1 MNDRALICAMFGAG
15 VATAVVAGLT
25 LGLGLTPEFR
35 LAGPGALAI
44 RQDPAPNA
52 GLERPS
58 AGSPPQT
65 QAERSLETRPP
76 PAPAERAE
84 IAPPAAARPAPQ
96 VPMES
101 SGSASTGEPTHR
113 ASDVSAPQSREFQP
127 TAEVL
132 ANPPALP
139 SQSPVASPPP
149 PQREE
154 PADRDSLTSE
164 RHPTAKRPD
173 NAPPVQSQ
181 SRVPM
186 VPSLP
191 QLRHERADPPAQA
204 RESRPTGEI
213 LANPPSMQPPS
224 RVPIT
229 PSPLQR
235 SEEPAGQAAEAR
247 PDRRSARADTRLSAA
262 TVDAPELRGL
272 LAPDAPSR
280 AVAMPELRSEPVA
293 AAPMPVRT
301 ELPVVE
307 PTRSYLAVQAR
318 VSEPSPATQAPL
330 GTLEFPSTVSAQTP
344 AVRPAETAP
353 AAEAVRAAPIRST
366 SRALVARATAV
377 AQAAPFLGA
386 APQARE
392 IEAIAEPHAGSR
404 EAAPAASPREVAASR
419 PQEPGGVSLRP
430 GAPVSADPAAAAPA
444 RPAPGASS
452 AALAPPTPSP
462 DLAPR
467 PAGSA
472 TTNVGPRRHEPEP
485 RVQRPTHRSR
495 PVATKTRKYQP
506 TLRAHRSR
514 ASLGRQV
521 VVRRPY
527 SAPVTVIY
535 GAPRSYGYG
544 SRPVLI
550 RIHRGRNGHVR
561 TSRMPFY

>member
-1 MNDRALICAMFGAG
+1 MNDRALICAMFAAG

-25 LGLGLTPEFR
+25 LNLGLTPEFQ

-52 GLERPS
+52 GLERPA

-65 QAERSLETRPP
+65 QAERSLETRPT

-84 IAPPAAARPAPQ
+84 ISPLAAARPAPQ

-101 SGSASTGEPTHR
+101 SGSASTGEPTDQP
-113 ASDVSAPQSREFQP
+113 SDVSALQSREPQP

-132 ANPPALP
+132 ANPPALQ
-139 SQSPVASPPP
+139 SQSPVASPPQ

-154 PADRDSLTSE
+154 PADSLTSE
-164 RHPTAKRPD
+164 RHPTAKLPD
-173 NAPPVQSQ
+173 NSPPVHSQ
-181 SRVPM
+181 LRVPIA
-186 VPSLP
+186 PSLP
-191 QLRHERADPPAQA
+191 QQQHEPADPPAQA

-213 LANPPSMQPPS
+213 LAEPPSMKPPS
-224 RVPIT
+224 RVPIIL
-229 PSPLQR
+229 SPLQR

-247 PDRRSARADTRLSAA
+247 PDRRSALADVRLSAA
-262 TVDAPELRGL
+262 TVDAPELTGL

-280 AVAMPELRSEPVA
+280 AVAMPGLRSEPVA

-301 ELPVVE
+301 DLPVVE

-330 GTLEFPSTVSAQTP
+330 GTLEVPSIVSAQTP

-353 AAEAVRAAPIRST
+353 AGEAVRAAPIRST
-366 SRALVARATAV
+366 SRALVAPATAM
-377 AQAAPFLGA
+377 ARAAAPFLGT

-404 EAAPAASPREVAASR
+404 EAAPVASPREVAAAT
-419 PQEPGGVSLRP
+419 PQEPGGVPLRP
-430 GAPVSADPAAAAPA
+430 GAPVSPDAVAPA

-452 AALAPPTPSP
+452 AALAPPIPSS
-462 DLAPR
+462 DVAPR
-467 PAGSA
+467 SGGSA
-472 TTNVGPRRHEPEP
+472 TTNIIPRPHEPEP

-495 PVATKTRKYQP
+495 PVATNTRKHQP
-506 TLRAHRSR
+506 TLRAPRSR
-514 ASLGRQV
+514 ASLARPV
-521 VVRRPY
+521 VARRAY
-527 SAPVTVIY
+527 SAPATVIY
-535 GAPRSYGYG
+535 GAPRYYGYG

-550 RIHRGRNGHVR
+550 RIHRGRNGRIR
-561 TSRMPFY
+561 TSRMPFE